1 MAYTINKF
9 NGEELLVL
17 EDGTIDT
24 STSLG
29 LVGRNYVGYGET
41 QNENYVFLLENFA
54 NTAPPSRVLLGQLW
68 FDSTNKVINAYN
80 GTDWYPVGNAVISDT
95 EPSNPSE
102 GQMWLVTP
110 INQLFVYTNG
120 SWSFIGPE
128 AVPGFGTTRAKST
141 TLLANNTITYPV
153 IQLLVNDVVVAICSA
168 NNFTIA
174 SSNAI
179 EGFETVVRGITLSTS
194 SNVKGNLQGNANTA
208 SLLENPRTINGV
220 AFSGDSNI
228 TITSNTTNRL
238 IPGDYILG
246 NDFNGSI
253 QQTWNID
260 ATSANIIGK
269 VVVRNSAG
277 GFAAGIITADL
288 VGNVTGNVTAT
299 TGTSRFNVIEA
310 TSFIGATLTGNAF
323 SATRLQTERNING
336 VAFNGTQDII
346 VTANAQTLTGTNINS
361 TVLNS
366 NLRTVGTLTNLRIEN
381 DGIVIGSNFKLY
393 KDDVDPVIKSE
404 TDRLT
409 FTVGASTLDIRTA
422 AGSLNQGWE
431 AVPTIAPVGSWNL
444 GSIPNKFGKVFATEF
459 KGNADT
465 ATLAASSTNIVGGGA
480 GSIPYQTAAG
490 TTAMLPV
497 GAPNTYLRAGNGNT
511 LVWGTL
517 EGINL
522 NRENLVKGNF
532 IILTDVGT
540 NSPTE
545 FYNSGVPVRIEV
557 DAISTNTAGKIVARD
572 NSGNFAAG
580 TITASLIGNVT
591 GNATGNSG
599 TATRLQTPR
608 TINGVSFDGT
618 TNITINAVDSTKVPL
633 AGGTMTGFLTLNAL
647 PTQSFHATP
656 KSYVD
661 SRLPQ
666 YTFITGNTVFSTSG
680 FTNRLGIFDNTANYF
695 DVFPPSGKSMG
706 NFVAFIPS
714 IAVIHYAGS
723 VDGNDSLR
731 CTWSNLGDRI
741 RVYVQNTEQR
751 STPAANY
758 MAIWS

>member
-54 NTAPPSRVLLGQLW
+54 NTAPPSRALLGQLW
-68 FDSTNKVINAYN
+68 FDSSNKVINTYN
-80 GTDWYPVGNAVISDT
+80 GTEWYPVGNAVVSDT
-95 EPSNPSE
+95 EPSTPSE

-120 SWSFIGPE
+120 SWNFIGPE

-153 IQLLVNDVVVAICSA
+153 IQLLVNDVIVAICSA

-194 SNVKGNLQGNANTA
+194 SNVKGNLQGNASTA
-208 SLLENPRTINGV
+208 SLLETPRTINGV
-220 AFSGDSNI
+220 TFSGGSNI

-238 IPGDYILG
+238 VAGDYILG
-246 NDFNGSI
+246 SDFNGST

-277 GFAAGIITADL
+277 GFAAGTITADL

-299 TGTSRFNVIEA
+299 TGTSRFNVVEA
-310 TSFIGATLTGNAF
+310 TSFVGATLTGNAF
-323 SATRLQTERNING
+323 SATRLQTARNING
-336 VAFNGTQDII
+336 VAFNGTHDIV
-346 VTANAQTLTGTNINS
+346 VTANANTLTGTNINS
-361 TVLNS
+361 TVVNS
-366 NLRTVGTLTNLRIEN
+366 NLRTVGTLTNLRVEN

-393 KDDVDPVIKSE
+393 KNDIDPVIKSE

-409 FTVGASTLDIRTA
+409 LTVGASNLDIRTA
-422 AGSLNQGWE
+422 EGSLNQGWE
-431 AVPTIAPVGSWNL
+431 AVPTLAPVGSWNL
-444 GSIPNKFGKVFATEF
+444 GSIPNKFSKVYANEF

-465 ATLAASSTNIVGGGA
+465 ATLAASSTNLVGGGA

-490 TTAMLPV
+490 TTVMLPV
-497 GAPNTYLRAGNGNT
+497 GAPGTYLKAAGSNQIEWST
-511 LVWGTL
+511 LD
-517 EGINL
+517 
-522 NRENLVKGNF
+522 RENLVKGNF
-532 IILTDVGT
+532 ITLTNVGS
-540 NSPTE
+540 NSPAD
-545 FYNSGVPVRIEV
+545 FYNSSVPIRIAV
-557 DAISTNTAGKIVARD
+557 DATNTNTAGKVVARD
-572 NSGNFAAG
+572 NFGNFAAG
-580 TITASLIGNVT
+580 IITASLVGEVTGNVT
-591 GNATGNSG
+591 GNAGS
-599 TATRLQTPR
+599 ATRLQNPR

-618 TNITINAVDSTKVPL
+618 ANIAIPIADPTKVPL
-633 AGGTMTGFLTLNAL
+633 AGGTMSGFLTLNAF

-656 KSYVD
+656 KLYVD
-661 SRLPQ
+661 QQIAINLP
-666 YTFITGNTVFSTSG
+666 IAKVRGWIVFNGSSLAIEGLFGVIGVTRFAAG
-680 FTNRLGIFDNTANYF
+680 RYRIAIQPGVFDNNVFVVAGTASDNDHFVVWESATANE
-695 DVFPPSGKSMG
+695 V
-706 NFVAFIPS
+706 
-714 IAVIHYAGS
+714 VIRTVDNGS
-723 VDGNDSLR
+723 GNDVAQ
-731 CTWSNLGDRI
+731 TTQGRI
-741 RVYVQNTEQR
+741 TVMMVK
-751 STPAANY
+751 
-758 MAIWS
+758 